1 MSTIR
6 PSSCGF
12 EKLVFGNVVYFP
24 HFGHRALARNQGG
37 IDPSPHTRFLAALRS
52 GQSSLD
58 VPSVSLKPLARFE
71 RVHSFLTPFTGW
83 RPRLLYL
90 LLKLALPTDKR
101 YSNTFCPR
109 VKECCFFSCCARLTL
124 DLKGLG
130 LRSEV
135 EQSASFAYA
144 PPPTAQAYRHSP
156 LTLLPVGLQ
165 GTRFAHHFSVSTSM
179 CGVLDN
185 CCR

>member
-1 MSTIR
+1 M
-6 PSSCGF
+6 PPLQCGF
-12 EKLVFGNVVYFP
+12 EKLVFWTGGSFP

-37 IDPSPHTRFLAALRS
+37 IDPAPHTHSLAFARS

-58 VPSVSLKPLARFE
+58 VPSVSLKPLTRFG
-71 RVHSFLTPFTGW
+71 RVNSSLTLFTGW

-135 EQSASFAYA
+135 EQSASFAIA
-144 PPPTAQAYRHSP
+144 PPPTAQAYRYSP

-165 GTRFAHHFSVSTSM
+165 GKRFAPCFM
-179 CGVLDN
+179 CLF
-185 CCR
+185 